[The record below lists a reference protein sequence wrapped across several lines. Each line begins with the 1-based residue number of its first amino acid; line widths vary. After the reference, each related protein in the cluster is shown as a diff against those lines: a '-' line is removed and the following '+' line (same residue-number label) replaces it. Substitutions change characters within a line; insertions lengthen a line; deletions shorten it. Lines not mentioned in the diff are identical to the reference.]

1 MGIVPIDFSLRLPSA
16 LHAPLPAVRPSI
28 DIIAIAS

>member
-1 MGIVPIDFSLRLPSA
+1 VTIDLSPQLPSA